1 LLTENDGKQEAK
13 KDEDEREAEQH
24 ESFDVPVVRN
34 WGPSNELRTNCPAI
48 ETA

>member
-13 KDEDEREAEQH
+13 KDDDEREAEQH
-24 ESFDVPVVRN
+24 ESFDVPVVSRN
-34 WGPSNELRTNCPAI
+34 WAQSNEL

>member
-13 KDEDEREAEQH
+13 NDEDEREAEQH
-24 ESFDVPVVRN
+24 ESFDVPFDVPVVSRN
-34 WGPSNELRTNCPAI
+34 RAQSNEL

>member
-13 KDEDEREAEQH
+13 KDDDEREAEQH
-24 ESFDVPVVRN
+24 ESFDVPVVSCN
-34 WGPSNELRTNCPAI
+34 WAPSNDL